1 MSRTLPFLRTLR
13 LRHLTEYRY
22 RKPVRFGP
30 HRVLVR
36 PREGHDLRIVG
47 GRVEIEPTAQIR
59 YLRDVYGN
67 SLAVL
72 DFAEPADRLRILIE
86 ADLQYIR
93 DSPFDELV
101 DPAARFYPFSYAPDE
116 QVELIPFRLPSYP
129 YDAPTLTAWLQEL
142 YRPGQLV
149 ETADL
154 LMRLNGHIFRSFRYE
169 SRQSVG
175 VQLPGE
181 TIARGSGSCRDFAVL
196 MMEAARHWGFAARFV
211 SGYIQM
217 AEGQH
222 GATHAWT
229 EVYLPGAGWQG
240 FDPTNDKRVGRE
252 HIAVAV
258 AREQEKAMPISGS
271 WFGAPDD
278 FAGLE
283 VKVEVVAVP
292 DALSPPPG

>member
-1 MSRTLPFLRTLR
+1 MPQALPFLQKLR
-13 LRHLTEYRY
+13 LSHLTEYRY
-22 RKPVRFGP
+22 AKPVRFGP

-36 PREGHDLRIVG
+36 PREGHDLRIVA
-47 GRVEIEPTAQIR
+47 GRVEILPTAHIR
-59 YLRDVYGN
+59 YLRDIYGN

-72 DFAEPADRLRILIE
+72 DFPEPADRLRILIE

-93 DSPFDELV
+93 DGSDLDELV

-129 YDAPTLTAWLQEL
+129 YDAPTLAGWLQDL
-142 YRPGQLV
+142 YRPGQV
-149 ETADL
+149 IETADL
-154 LMRLNGHIFRSFRYE
+154 LVNLTSHIFRSFRYE
-169 SRQSVG
+169 SRQAAG
-175 VQLPGE
+175 VQVPSE

-217 AEGQH
+217 AAGQH

-229 EVYLPGAGWQG
+229 EIYLPGAGWQG

-271 WFGAPDD
+271 WFGDAGD
-278 FAGLE
+278 FLGMD
-283 VKVEVVAVP
+283 VRVEVA
-292 DALSPPPG
+292 AL

>member
-1 MSRTLPFLRTLR
+1 MLRQLPSLQTLR

-47 GRVEIEPTAQIR
+47 GRFEIEPTPEIR
-59 YLRDVYGN
+59 FLRDVYGN
-67 SLAVL
+67 SLAL
-72 DFAEPADRLRILIE
+72 LEFAEPADRLRILIE
-86 ADLQYIR
+86 ADLHYIR
-93 DSPFDELV
+93 DSPLAEMV
-101 DPAARFYPFSYAPDE
+101 DPAARFYPFQYPPEE

-129 YDAPTLTAWLQEL
+129 YDAPTLNGWLQDL

-154 LMRLNGHIFRSFRYE
+154 LMHLTSHIFRSFRYE
-169 SRQSVG
+169 ARETMG
-175 VQLPGE
+175 VQVPSE
-181 TIARGSGSCRDFAVL
+181 TIAKGSGSCRDFAVL

-222 GATHAWT
+222 GATHAWA
-229 EVYLPGAGWQG
+229 EIYLPGAGWQG

-258 AREQEKAMPISGS
+258 AREQEKAMPISGT
-271 WFGAPDD
+271 WFGDAGD
-278 FAGLE
+278 FEGLD
-283 VKVEVVAVP
+283 VKVEVVAV
-292 DALSPPPG
+292 

>member
-1 MSRTLPFLRTLR
+1 MPSRDLPFLKTLR
-13 LRHLTEYRY
+13 LSHLTEYRY

-30 HRVLVR
+30 HRVLIR

-47 GRVEIEPTAQIR
+47 GRFEIEPKPQVR
-59 YLRDVYGN
+59 FLRDIYGN

-72 DFAEPADRLRILIE
+72 EFAEPADRLRILIE

-93 DSPFDELV
+93 DTQLEELV
-101 DPAARFYPFSYAPDE
+101 DPSARFYPFSYAPDE

-129 YDAPTLTAWLQEL
+129 YDAPTLNGWLQDL
-142 YRPGQLV
+142 YRPGQV
-149 ETADL
+149 IETADL
-154 LMRLNGHIFRSFRYE
+154 LVNLNSHIFRSFRYE
-169 SRQSVG
+169 SRHSAG
-175 VQLPGE
+175 VQVPSE

-229 EVYLPGAGWQG
+229 EIYLPGAGWQG

-258 AREQEKAMPISGS
+258 AREQEKAMPVAGS

-278 FAGLE
+278 FLGLE
-283 VKVEVVAVP
+283 VKVEVVAT
-292 DALSPPPG
+292 